1 MKVKIHFSG
10 RPKTPIGLLVT
21 VFGVAVS
28 GLILIIGTLF
38 TERRLGDERFAGAI
52 FSLPILAGLTLLYLS
67 SLLARRKQTA
77 WAVALPLYGFVLGL
91 NLMRLLLL
99 TNHHHHIS
107 ILELVRSFLLPLLI
121 MAALFYYRREF
132 TVKSDL
138 AGFRQ
143 SLVFI
148 F

>member
-38 TERRLGDERFAGAI
+38 TERRLGDERFVSAI

-77 WAVALPLYGFVLGL
+77 WAVVLPLYGFVLGL
-91 NLMRLLLL
+91 NLMRLLFLA
-99 TNHHHHIS
+99 NHHHIS
-107 ILELVRSFLLPLLI
+107 IPELVRSFLLPLLI
-121 MAALFYYRREF
+121 MGALFYYRREF
-132 TVKSDL
+132 TVKSD
-138 AGFRQ
+138 
-143 SLVFI
+143 
-148 F
+148 